1 MATDPEPPTPR
12 SDPPA
17 ADVREPG
24 PATDLTAEPVSKPA
38 ELVHPGSLAMAALC
52 ATLVFLLFAQNGQFR
67 FSVPLAVTLLLAGI
81 ASAFDALGTF
91 DPKDDDAALPER
103 AFATVA
109 RPLGLVVVAGV
120 SFGAALALGQANY
133 LPQLVT
139 GVAVFASY
147 VGLLTSVFHTGKA
160 LGVFDAQNDAYDTE
174 RPITRRYGFW
184 LLVLAGA
191 LYFPTLGMFSLSD
204 PWETH
209 YGEVAREILAR
220 DDWISLWWAQ
230 DDWFWSKP
238 ILNFWIQ
245 ALAMSALFTN
255 YRPDHMLDGKEGP
268 GFGHPEWVVRAPN
281 VLLTLLAM
289 YVLYKAVSKA
299 FGRRAGFLGGFVL
312 ATCPDWYFLAHQT
325 MTDMPFVAPLTAAMG
340 FLLLGLHTPEG
351 ERVHTYAV
359 RLFGRRFHVG
369 AWHLLFLG
377 ILLCAV
383 PQILYLLSRNLELHL
398 FGAGKRG
405 FLFHFDRFEF
415 GSAGNCGLPG
425 NKACH
430 VVAPAAAAASKAGRN
445 AVLRFILGGEP
456 AVQAFVWTTLT
467 GALIAWNVG
476 ERRRQRLYYLA
487 AWLFAAIATMGKG
500 PAGLALPA
508 LCTLLYLVSAKR
520 FSELL
525 RLEILSGILVVLVVA
540 MPWFVAMYV
549 RHGAPF
555 TDRLIFHDMWR
566 RALEH
571 VHDTNEGDDT
581 SFRFYIWQLGYAL
594 FPWSGLAPL
603 GLLAWM
609 KSAAGRSKGADGASF
624 LFMWFL
630 FAFAL
635 FTLMGTKFHHYIFPA
650 VPPLAML
657 VGVVLDELLGDA
669 TPASRTSGKYRD
681 VVLVALATAGAVALA
696 VGVVL
701 LLGGSWF
708 GTTPGAPPRLAIG
721 GGVVAV
727 GFALLFVAARSVH
740 KTPLLAPGRSLLLGG
755 GVLAGA
761 FAVALIGRDLF
772 VPARGSEA
780 PGAIRYLQ
788 LFTYNYRRVWPD
800 SLDFS
805 SALTALTVVALVL
818 SVLMAFAPLRRMATM
833 ALLGLAGLAAV
844 WGEDVYFVKVS
855 PHWGQREV
863 ISAYYK
869 DRKSPEEPIV
879 AYQMNWKGEN
889 FYTGNHIP
897 AFVSTGASFT
907 EWLKKEKEKGTKVIY
922 FVTEHSR
929 LGGLRSEVQGKT
941 YSELTDKRVCNKF
954 VLVRAEL

>member
-12 SDPPA
+12 SEPPA
-17 ADVREPG
+17 V
-24 PATDLTAEPVSKPA
+24 AEPVAKPA
-38 ELVHPGSLAMAALC
+38 ELVHPASFAMAVVC
-52 ATLVFLLFAQNGQFR
+52 AVLVFVLFAQNGQFR
-67 FSVPLAVTLLLAGI
+67 FSVPLGVTLLLAGI
-81 ASAFDALGTF
+81 ASVFDALGTF
-91 DPKDDDAALPER
+91 DAKDDDAALPELAFGTVGR
-103 AFATVA
+103 PLATIVIAGVAFAA
-109 RPLGLVVVAGV
+109 
-120 SFGAALALGQANY
+120 SLALGQANY
-133 LPQLVT
+133 LPPLVA
-139 GVAVFASY
+139 GALVFGTY
-147 VGLLTSVFHTGKA
+147 VGLLTRVFQTGKA
-160 LGVFDAQNDAYDTE
+160 LGVFDGKNDAYDTD
-174 RPITRRYGFW
+174 RPLVRRYGFW

-245 ALAMSALFTN
+245 ALAMSALFTH
-255 YRPDHMLDGKEGP
+255 YQPDHMLDGHGGA

-289 YVLYKAVSKA
+289 YVLYRAVSKA

-351 ERVHTYAV
+351 ERVNTYAV
-359 RLFGRRFHVG
+359 RVFGRRFHAT

-377 ILLCAV
+377 ILLCAI
-383 PQILYLLSRNLELHL
+383 PQILYLLSRNVELHL

-405 FLFHFDRFEF
+405 FLAHFDRFEF

-430 VVAPAAAAASKAGRN
+430 VAAPAAAAASKPGRG
-445 AVLRFILGGEP
+445 ALLRFILGGEP

-467 GALIAWNVG
+467 GALVAWNLG

-508 LCTLLYLVSAKR
+508 LCTLLYLVSTKR

-549 RHGAPF
+549 RHGSPF

-581 SFRFYIWQLGYAL
+581 SFRFYVWQLGYAL

-609 KSAAGRSKGADGASF
+609 KSAAGRSKGADGATF

-657 VGVVLDELLGDA
+657 VGVVLDELLGTA
-669 TPASRTSGKYRD
+669 TAPEPGKNRD
-681 VVLVALATAGAVALA
+681 LVLVGLATAGAAALAIGVALM
-696 VGVVL
+696 
-701 LLGGSWF
+701 LGGSWF
-708 GTTPGAPPRLAIG
+708 GATPGPKPHLAIG

-727 GFALLFVAARSVH
+727 GFALLFVAGRSVR
-740 KTPLLAPGRSLLLGG
+740 KMPLVAPSRSVLLGG

-761 FAVALIGRDLF
+761 FGVALIGRDLF
-772 VPARGSEA
+772 APARNGEP
-780 PGAIRYLQ
+780 PGAIRYLH
-788 LFTYNYRRVWPD
+788 LFTYNYRRPWPD
-800 SLDFS
+800 SLDFTA
-805 SALTALTVVALVL
+805 ALTALTAVALVL
-818 SVLMAFAPLRRMATM
+818 SLLMAFAPLRRMATM

-844 WGEDVYFVKVS
+844 WGEDVYFLKTS
-855 PHWGQREV
+855 PHWGQHEV
-863 ISAYYK
+863 IEAYYK
-869 DRKSPEEPIV
+869 DRKSPNDQIV

-889 FYTGNHIP
+889 FYTGNHVP
-897 AFVSTGASFT
+897 AFVSSGASFT
-907 EWLKKEKEKGTKVIY
+907 DWLKKEKEKGAKVMY

-929 LGGLRSEVQGKT
+929 VGGLRSEVQGKSYT
-941 YSELTDKRVCNKF
+941 ELTDKRLCNKF